1 MTRPVVDVRTDASLQ
16 AVAEALTHNDVTA
29 VLVVDGVGRLIG
41 VVSEAD
47 LVRKVARPGSCR
59 TGPAAPAD
67 GPLRR

>member
-1 MTRPVVDVRTDASLQ
+1 M
-16 AVAEALTHNDVTA
+16 THNDVTA